1 MRIGY
6 VRVTTRDQNLHLQ
19 LDALQK
25 AGCEKIYKETA
36 SGATKERP
44 ELAKMMTALRKGDTI
59 VVYKLD
65 RLGRSL
71 QHLLELVGEIEKVGV
86 SLVSVL
92 DAIDTSTP
100 NGRLVFN
107 IFGSLAQFEREL
119 NKGKNASRFSLSKGS
134 WS

>member
-1 MRIGY
+1 
-6 VRVTTRDQNLHLQ
+6 LQ